1 MKLRIPL
8 PKRGRAQHA
17 SSADPAPPRRMTF
30 YRHSQRE
37 RFQNPLPST
46 CRVAVVSPNFA
57 DKDGVRTFDE
67 DQYRE
72 IEVYEPE
79 ILAASVPVLL
89 RLAERIRI
97 SRAIVA
103 FSGARVGAVTNR
115 DRDLL
120 WSAFQAPV
128 FEQRLGPDGGV
139 IARECEA
146 HDGLHLYVPQHF
158 HGDLRTE
165 ACACGRA
172 EPRIF

>member
-1 MKLRIPL
+1 
-8 PKRGRAQHA
+8 
-17 SSADPAPPRRMTF
+17 
-30 YRHSQRE
+30 
-37 RFQNPLPST
+37 
-46 CRVAVVSPNFA
+46 
-57 DKDGVRTFDE
+57 VRSFDE
-67 DQYRE
+67 EQYRE
-72 IEVYEPE
+72 IELFQPE

-89 RLAERIRI
+89 RLAESIRVT
-97 SRAIVA
+97 RAIVA
-103 FSGARVGAVTNR
+103 FSGARVGAVTGR

-120 WSAFQAPV
+120 WCAFQAPV

-158 HGDLRTE
+158 HGELRTE